1 MTDSDD
7 SDKPGDGR
15 DYIAALV
22 EERIAKLSDT
32 EFDLLCARTRPP
44 KLDDQIKAAHDR
56 GDVMTAI
63 ALKATTTGC
72 VTGRPN
78 PRKAQI
84 HDNRQN
90 QASCPTRRRR
100 EGHH

>member
-7 SDKPGDGR
+7 SDKPGDGQ

-32 EFDLLCARTRPP
+32 EFDVLCARTRPP

-63 ALKATTTGC
+63 ALKSNNYRLRN
-72 VTGRPN
+72 RPAQPQEGTN
-78 PRKAQI
+78 P
-84 HDNRQN
+84 
-90 QASCPTRRRR
+90 
-100 EGHH
+100 